1 MTVQGSVA
9 AIPASDDAWND
20 QADIE
25 FLRFLPVAL
34 DDVLAAPAPDAM
46 MDAIAR
52 GAEELV
58 FGVQAEVEPA
68 DRRRLTPTLLDEH
81 VALEGTGADNS
92 ILAVVFHPDRVGV
105 RIPLTS
111 RGLTVG
117 HLHVAATG
125 GGWIAAQQRGQ
136 LRRYADLV
144 APMLLESMANEA
156 LRAAALTD
164 QLTGLANRRAL
175 DRELDRFCAADQP
188 VCLLLLDIDGLKEVN
203 DTLGYEQGDHLI
215 RALASSLVE
224 VLGDA
229 AVAARMGGD
238 EFVVILPGS
247 TEKRVRKQA
256 RKVRRA
262 LARQPLPPGV
272 AALSGGVSVGVV
284 EGRPGETPRQLLRR
298 AARSMRIQKRRRASD
313 RR

>member
-9 AIPASDDAWND
+9 AIPAFDDAWDD
-20 QADIE
+20 QADNA
-25 FLRFLPVAL
+25 FFRFLPVAL
-34 DDVLAAPAPDAM
+34 DDVLAASGYEAM

-58 FGVQAEVEPA
+58 FGVEAEVEA
-68 DRRRLTPTLLDEH
+68 ANRGQLGPTLLDEH
-81 VALEGTGADNS
+81 IALNGTGADTS
-92 ILAVVFHPDRVGV
+92 ILSVVFHPDRVGV

-111 RGLTVG
+111 RGVTVG
-117 HLHVAATG
+117 HLDVAGTDG
-125 GGWIAAQQRGQ
+125 RWIGAQQRAQ

-144 APMLLESMANEA
+144 APMLHESVVNEA

-164 QLTGLANRRAL
+164 ELTGLANRRAL
-175 DRELDRFCAADQP
+175 DRELDRFCAAGLP

-215 RALASSLVE
+215 QALAKSLVE
-224 VLGDA
+224 VVGEH

-247 TEKRVRKQA
+247 TEKKVRKQA
-256 RKVRRA
+256 RRVRRT

-298 AARSMRIQKRRRASD
+298 AARSMRTQKRRRASD

>member
-1 MTVQGSVA
+1 MTVRGSVA
-9 AIPASDDAWND
+9 AIPAADDAWDD

-34 DDVLAAPAPDAM
+34 DEVLAALGPAKM
-46 MDAIAR
+46 MEAIAR

-58 FGVQAEVEPA
+58 FGVEASVEPA
-68 DRRRLTPTLLDEH
+68 DRRRLWPTLLDDH
-81 VALEGTGADNS
+81 AALNGTGADTS
-92 ILAVVFHPDRVGV
+92 ILSVVFHTDRVGV

-111 RGLTVG
+111 RGVTVG
-117 HLHVAATG
+117 HLIVAASEG
-125 GGWIAAQQRGQ
+125 RWIGAQQRLQ
-136 LRRYADLV
+136 LRRYAELV
-144 APMLLESMANEA
+144 APALHETLANEA
-156 LRAAALTD
+156 LRAAASTD
-164 QLTGLANRRAL
+164 PLTGLANRRAL
-175 DRELDRFCAADQP
+175 DRELDRLCAADRT

-215 RALASSLVE
+215 CALATSLVE
-224 VLGDA
+224 VVGEDT
-229 AVAARMGGD
+229 VVARMGGD

-247 TEKRVRKQA
+247 NEKKVKKQA

-284 EGRPGETPRQLLRR
+284 EGRPGEGPRQLLRR
-298 AARSMRIQKRRRASD
+298 AARSMRSQKRRRASD